1 MGFHKT
7 RTLPAKAGVRTLRS
21 QNGQALI
28 EFTIAAAALLVPLF
42 LMLAYVAKYHDM
54 QSATIQAA
62 RYAAWERTVYF
73 GGQTW
78 ECNYDDKTY
87 RAKDKPGDAKWA
99 CGTAWK
105 SDEDIRNDVGRRFFK
120 GSRLSSGLDDAV
132 EERPFWS
139 DLSGTPLLRD
149 YQQGSSAGTTPGGA
163 NKVLDFLYN
172 DAIGSAAEFFSDQK
186 IVKLD
191 MANLYTSSVTFNPAN
206 TLSVT
211 QTFKNNNILSDLV
224 EKNVLV
230 ANGWSAN
237 GKNFVAAQ
245 IQPYTPSNILNNAEV
260 KRGWDALTGL
270 ASIVFPEFKDLDLT
284 ASLKPANADKVPPD
298 RLSGGA
304 EIKPPKIVPPK
315 PARPP
320 ITTPEAAIKKFQDE
334 KVSINAKITSCKA
347 AKKAEM
353 VKNYYEVIPPEEYTV
368 WNKASSSGGCGQYTE
383 GFTGRALRTDGDGCW
398 MYSNAFANNNP
409 AVCATNCESTAR
421 GCNTR
426 WACVKGKGGWWS
438 WYMLPETR
446 YIPAGE
452 KVAQRPW
459 NGYTPNSDNDYSCNA
474 GLDARINNLLPNLL
488 NDPAV
493 AQANDACAGA
503 AAASNPDSARECAKF
518 QALLDARRQE
528 RDRLASDRDYMR
540 QPLNSCSCDA
550 SRTSSCRT
558 TGNTYTCQ

>member
-1 MGFHKT
+1 VT

-73 GGQTW
+73 GGETW
-78 ECNYDDKTY
+78 ECNYDETTF
-87 RAKDKPGDAKWA
+87 RAKNKPGGAKWA

-105 SDEDIRNDVGRRFFK
+105 SDADISNDVGRRFFK
-120 GSRLSSGLDDAV
+120 GSWLSEGLGDGLD
-132 EERPFWS
+132 ERPFWS
-139 DLSGTPLLRD
+139 DLAGTPLLKD
-149 YQQGSSAGTTPGGA
+149 YQQGSLAGRTPGGP
-163 NKVLDFLYN
+163 NLIVDKIYSEGL
-172 DAIGSAAEFFSDQK
+172 GTAAQFFSAEK
-186 IVKLD
+186 LVKLD
-191 MANLYTSSVTFNPAN
+191 MANLYTSTVTFTPTN
-206 TLSVT
+206 TWAVT
-211 QTFKNNNILSDLV
+211 QAFKNSNPLFDLK
-224 EKNVLV
+224 ENNVLV

-245 IQPYTPSNILNNAEV
+245 IQPYTPTNIVNNSMFD
-260 KRGWDALTGL
+260 KGWSAFTTL
-270 ASIVFPEFKDLDLT
+270 ASKVFPEFDNFKFT
-284 ASLKPANADKVPPD
+284 ASLKPDNADKVPPD

-315 PARPP
+315 PVRPP
-320 ITTPEAAIKKFQDE
+320 IAKPEAAFRAFHAERKSIDE
-334 KVSINAKITSCKA
+334 TITSCKA

-353 VKNYYEVIPPEEYTV
+353 VRNYYEVIPPEQYTV

-383 GFTGRALRTDGDGCW
+383 GFTYKNRHPLREEDGACW
-398 MYSNAFANNNP
+398 MYSTDFANNNP
-409 AVCATNCESTAR
+409 TFCATSCEGTNQ
-421 GCNTR
+421 GCNMR
-426 WACVKGKGGWWS
+426 WACVNGQGGWWS
-438 WYMLPETR
+438 WYMLAETR

-459 NGYTPNSDNDYSCNA
+459 NGYTPNSDNDHNCNA
-474 GLDARINNLLPNLL
+474 GLDTRINALLPNLL
-488 NDPAV
+488 NDQAV
-493 AQANDACAGA
+493 AGIIEACGAGIPEA
-503 AAASNPDSARECAKF
+503 ARECAQF

-528 RDRLASDRDYMR
+528 RDRLISERDYMR
-540 QPLNSCSCDA
+540 QPLNSCSCAA
-550 SRTSSCRT
+550 SRTSSCRS

>member
-1 MGFHKT
+1 MT

-73 GGQTW
+73 GGETW
-78 ECNYDDKTY
+78 ECNYDETTF
-87 RAKDKPGDAKWA
+87 RAKNKPDGAKWA

-105 SDEDIRNDVGRRFFK
+105 SDADISNDVGRRFFK
-120 GSRLSSGLDDAV
+120 GSWLSSGLDDAV
-132 EERPFWS
+132 DERPFWS
-139 DLSGTPLLRD
+139 DLAGTPLLRD
-149 YQQGSSAGTTPGGA
+149 YQQGSLAGTTPGGP
-163 NKVLDFLYN
+163 NVIVDKIYSEGLGTV
-172 DAIGSAAEFFSDQK
+172 AEFFSADK
-186 IVKLD
+186 LVKLD
-191 MANLYTSSVTFNPAN
+191 MANLYTSTVTFTPTN
-206 TLSVT
+206 TWAVT
-211 QTFKNNNILSDLV
+211 QAFKNSNPLFDLK
-224 EKNVLV
+224 ENNVLV

-245 IQPYTPSNILNNAEV
+245 IQPYTPTNILNNPTFQ
-260 KRGWDALTGL
+260 RGWDGFTAL
-270 ASIVFPEFKDLDLT
+270 ASKVFPEFDNFKLT
-284 ASLKPANADKVPPD
+284 ASLKPDNADKVPPD

-315 PARPP
+315 PVRPP

-353 VKNYYEVIPPEEYTV
+353 VRNYYEVIPPEEYTV

-398 MYSNAFANNNP
+398 MYSDAFANNNP

-452 KVAQRPW
+452 KVADRPW
-459 NGYTPNSDNDYSCNA
+459 NGYTPNSDNDHNCNA
-474 GLDARINNLLPNLL
+474 GLDARINALLPNLL

-493 AQANDACAGA
+493 AGINEACAGA
-503 AAASNPDSARECAKF
+503 AAGIPDAARECAKF

-540 QPLNSCSCDA
+540 QPLNSCSCTA

>member
-1 MGFHKT
+1 
-7 RTLPAKAGVRTLRS
+7 
-21 QNGQALI
+21 
-28 EFTIAAAALLVPLF
+28 
-42 LMLAYVAKYHDM
+42 M

-73 GGQTW
+73 GGETW
-78 ECNYDDKTY
+78 ECNYDETTF
-87 RAKDKPGDAKWA
+87 RAKNKPDGAKWA

-105 SDEDIRNDVGRRFFK
+105 SDADISNDVGRRFFK
-120 GSRLSSGLDDAV
+120 GSWLSSGLDDAV
-132 EERPFWS
+132 DERPFWS
-139 DLSGTPLLRD
+139 DLAGTPLLRD
-149 YQQGSSAGTTPGGA
+149 YQQGSLAGTTPGGP
-163 NKVLDFLYN
+163 NVIVDKIYSEGLGTV
-172 DAIGSAAEFFSDQK
+172 AEFFSADK
-186 IVKLD
+186 LVKLD
-191 MANLYTSSVTFNPAN
+191 MANLYTSTVTFTPTN
-206 TLSVT
+206 TWAVT
-211 QTFKNNNILSDLV
+211 QAFKNSNPLFDLK
-224 EKNVLV
+224 ENNVLV

-245 IQPYTPSNILNNAEV
+245 IQPYTPTNILNNPTFQ
-260 KRGWDALTGL
+260 RGWDGFTAL
-270 ASIVFPEFKDLDLT
+270 ASKVFPEFDNFKLT
-284 ASLKPANADKVPPD
+284 ASLKPDNADKVPPD

-315 PARPP
+315 PVRPP

-353 VKNYYEVIPPEEYTV
+353 VRNYYEVIPPEEYTV

-398 MYSNAFANNNP
+398 MYSDAFANNNP

-452 KVAQRPW
+452 KVADRPW
-459 NGYTPNSDNDYSCNA
+459 NGYTPNSDNDHNCNA
-474 GLDARINNLLPNLL
+474 GLDARINALLPNLL

-493 AQANDACAGA
+493 AGINEACAGA
-503 AAASNPDSARECAKF
+503 AAGIPDAARECAKF

-540 QPLNSCSCDA
+540 QPLNSCSCTA